1 MWRHSWRA
9 ETGGALQVAL
19 FVLVIVLSFSL
30 LLLGQTNF
38 ARRAVG
44 QSRAAIL
51 YRLNQRSLDV
61 YLKALYRSPDLAA
74 RPQQH
79 QLTLNGQAMQ
89 IETEPFGLFIF
100 FAVHSR
106 LPGMERRRLG
116 LLANRAYPLGDGR
129 TALVH
134 MRAREDLAFAGST
147 LIRGDIYTRGGSFRG
162 ATLAGMP
169 YKQPIPMEG
178 RQKTYDRALTFATAP
193 LLRSLLPSPAAEVAF
208 GVKTGAEPG
217 LYLNGGEVSFAEVE
231 RRGIK
236 ALYGPGILRIATQP
250 PAAHQLRLFP
260 FVRVIATSGLQL
272 PATWQS
278 AYCLFSAP
286 DSLHIAGQHQSQ
298 FISPIIRLRSDRLDF
313 PSALIGLPGQTAAF
327 DLAGSVAGLIW
338 LTPGP
343 EAAARELRSR
353 LQSSAAIPH
362 RGAVICRQQINAALQ
377 LEGVL
382 MLEQSYFYQSP
393 THYRNWLQATLIN
406 ADSSAVLFPLADRRQ
421 GNRLEI
427 IYEQNSFVEPWGQ
440 NASGQ

>member
-1 MWRHSWRA
+1 MWRHNWRA

-19 FVLVIVLSFSL
+19 FILVIVLSFSL

-74 RPQQH
+74 AGRSNTSSPSMARPCKSKRSP
-79 QLTLNGQAMQ
+79 LACSSSLPCTAACRVWNAGAWACSPIAPTRSAMVAR
-89 IETEPFGLFIF
+89 P
-100 FAVHSR
+100 
-106 LPGMERRRLG
+106 
-116 LLANRAYPLGDGR
+116 
-129 TALVH
+129 LVH
-134 MRAREDLAFAGST
+134 MRAREDMVFAGST

-193 LLRSLLPSPAAEVAF
+193 LLRSLLPLPAAEVAF

-260 FVRVIATSGLQL
+260 FCPRNCYFRP
-272 PATWQS
+272 PA
-278 AYCLFSAP
+278 
-286 DSLHIAGQHQSQ
+286 AG
-298 FISPIIRLRSDRLDF
+298 
-313 PSALIGLPGQTAAF
+313 
-327 DLAGSVAGLIW
+327 DLAK
-338 LTPGP
+338 
-343 EAAARELRSR
+343 
-353 LQSSAAIPH
+353 
-362 RGAVICRQQINAALQ
+362 C
-377 LEGVL
+377 VL
-382 MLEQSYFYQSP
+382 
-393 THYRNWLQATLIN
+393 
-406 ADSSAVLFPLADRRQ
+406 PLLCT
-421 GNRLEI
+421 G
-427 IYEQNSFVEPWGQ
+427 
-440 NASGQ
+440 